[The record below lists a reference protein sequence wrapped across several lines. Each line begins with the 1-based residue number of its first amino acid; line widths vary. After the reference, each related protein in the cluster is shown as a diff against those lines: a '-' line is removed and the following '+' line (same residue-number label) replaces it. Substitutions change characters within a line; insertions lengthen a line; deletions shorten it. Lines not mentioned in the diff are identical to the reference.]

1 MTSLGLGT
9 NFSANALAHA
19 DLTCSQ
25 SSTSIEEN
33 GHVSSEVGLHPLL
46 IIELHPWAE

>member
-9 NFSANALAHA
+9 NFSANELAHA

-25 SSTSIEEN
+25 SSTSIEEK

-46 IIELHPWAE
+46 IIEEHPCAQ